1 MPARRLSRS
10 TTDRKIAGVAGG
22 IARHFDLDSTLI
34 RVLWVLA
41 VVFGGFGVLL
51 YIILWILLPEG
62 DEEASFGA
70 VAIAEERF
78 ARGEITADDLA
89 LIKTD
94 LAQ

>member
-10 TTDRKIAGVAGG
+10 RTDRKIAGVAGG
-22 IARHFDLDSTLI
+22 IARHFGVDSTLI

-41 VVFGGFGVLL
+41 VVFGGFGLLL
-51 YIILWILLPEG
+51 YIILWIVLPEG
-62 DEEASFGA
+62 DEEPPSGA
-70 VAIAEERF
+70 VTIAEERF

-89 LIKTD
+89 QIKTD